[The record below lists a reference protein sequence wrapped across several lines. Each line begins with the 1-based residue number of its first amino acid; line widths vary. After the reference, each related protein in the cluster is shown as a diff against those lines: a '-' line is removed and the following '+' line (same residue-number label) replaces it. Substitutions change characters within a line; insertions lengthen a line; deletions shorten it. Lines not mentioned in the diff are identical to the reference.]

1 MFQRILMGMG
11 MLADKASDVDTV
23 TNDVLYSVINYINSI
38 LAALIGV
45 AVMIGIVYAIVVG
58 ARMARANNAEE
69 REEAKKKVVYTVI
82 GIAVAV
88 ALMLVLLVLKDKIPE
103 WMGLAQIK
111 KGTETRWIQSGS
123 TLPEGWSWVKEPS
136 SSTTGLIGL

>member
-11 MLADKASDVDTV
+11 MLAEGEAIADV
-23 TNDVLYSVINYINSI
+23 TNDTLYAVINYINSI

-45 AVMIGIVYAIVVG
+45 AVAIGIVYAIVVG
-58 ARMARANNAEE
+58 ARMARANNAEQ

-88 ALMLVLLVLKDKIPE
+88 ALMLVLLVLRDKIPA
-103 WMGLAQIK
+103 WIGLKQITD
-111 KGTETRWIQSGS
+111 GAGNYRWVQSGS
-123 TLPEGWSWVKEPS
+123 TLPEGWNWVS
-136 SSTTGLIGL
+136 AFIGL